1 MSHPAQHKD
10 YRDNTGTYRIGEHA
24 DEYGNVFLL
33 SSGNGNEM
41 I

>member
-1 MSHPAQHKD
+1 MSHSARHKD
-10 YRDNTGTYRIGEHA
+10 YRDNTGTYRAGDHT
-24 DEYGNVFLL
+24 DEYGNVSLL